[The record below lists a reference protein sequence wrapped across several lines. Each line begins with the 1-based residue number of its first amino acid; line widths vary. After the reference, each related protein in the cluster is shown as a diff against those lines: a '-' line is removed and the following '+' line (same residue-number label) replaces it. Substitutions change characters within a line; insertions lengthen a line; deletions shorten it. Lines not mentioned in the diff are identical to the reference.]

1 MSRINLLKNLASLS
15 KLKQADVETKFIED
29 FKDYDGSFLDILVS
43 LEDKVD
49 GDIEIPVKDIKYKV
63 IFDDR
68 VLKFIET
75 DEIFDSIEEY
85 CEKYSELIDKSEIF
99 ERNVF
104 THNNAIN
111 VGKELD
117 KNGFFKAQHQVSLK
131 TGKVIQSKKELEN
144 LIGEEKKRY

>member
-1 MSRINLLKNLASLS
+1 VK
-15 KLKQADVETKFIED
+15 ADVETKFIED

-85 CEKYSELIDKSEIF
+85 CEKYSELIDKSVKCRILSVKIAICTAVSPVLFSFPPNFIASSLVFSGVKYIF
-99 ERNVF
+99 LNFRVQIIKIF
-104 THNNAIN
+104 I
-111 VGKELD
+111 
-117 KNGFFKAQHQVSLK
+117 
-131 TGKVIQSKKELEN
+131 
-144 LIGEEKKRY
+144 